1 MESLAGKIALVTGS
15 SRGIGRSIAVALA
28 AAGADIAIHYH
39 TRAAEAQEVE
49 SLVRSTGRRC
59 ICIQA
64 DVSSTDE
71 IARLA
76 RAVEQ
81 QLGAVDILVNN
92 AAVAQHKPI
101 ETITEQDWDWLID
114 TNLKSCFLITQAVLP
129 AMRLR
134 GSGRIINV
142 SSIAAHLGGVIGPHY
157 AASKAGMLGLTHSYA
172 RLLAKEGITVNA
184 ISPALIETEMV
195 TTNPNAK
202 PDIIPIGRFG
212 TSEEVAGVAVMLA
225 QNGYMTG
232 QTIHVNGGW
241 FMT

>member
-71 IARLA
+71 ITRLV
-76 RAVEQ
+76 RTVEQ
-81 QLGAVDILVNN
+81 QLGAADILVNN

>member
-142 SSIAAHLGGVIGPHY
+142 SSIAAHLGGVVGPHY